1 MKKIL
6 LLLAVVLP
14 FLLTSCGDDK
24 DELSALEKELVG
36 GWAIINEPGSDAD
49 DYHYVFKKERTGSRR
64 HIENGNVKTDVSFY
78 WALKGNKL
86 TLDYGSGQQLVME
99 ITLTINN
106 LHVVYE
112 CTGVAQDYKRVVST
126 EE

>member
-36 GWAIINEPGSDAD
+36 EWAIINEPGSDAD

-86 TLDYGSGQQLVME
+86 MLDYGSGQQLVME

-112 CTGVAQDYKRVVST
+112 STGVAQDYKRVVSA